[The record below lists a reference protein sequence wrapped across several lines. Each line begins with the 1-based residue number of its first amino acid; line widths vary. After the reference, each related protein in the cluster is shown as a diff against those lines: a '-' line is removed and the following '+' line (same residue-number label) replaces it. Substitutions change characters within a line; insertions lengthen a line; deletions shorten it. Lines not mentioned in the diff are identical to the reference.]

1 MFNGIKL
8 FKLLRTQPPPSGMW
22 WIMAVGR
29 FSKSDSS
36 FLCNF
41 WSLCE
46 SKSSV
51 STHVIITHSSTLLS
65 TSSKVPHPYW
75 VSKASW
81 AHGGLQ
87 SGQTIHT
94 QTNEGQGTSLNWKTA
109 FIFTVLTSSFIV
121 QLASS
126 PSKDENRR
134 KKEGIIL
141 AFLLSEMQPSFWR
154 LLRWLLFDS
163 HLCLQHFISLWFI
176 GVNFSARFVFFSCS
190 ENHIHP
196 FFPHSPPEHTSA
208 CILTLQGNYHGT
220 C

>member
-29 FSKSDSS
+29 FSSDSS

-51 STHVIITHSSTLLS
+51 NTHIITHSSTLLS
-65 TSSKVPHPYW
+65 TASKVPHPYW

-94 QTNEGQGTSLNWKTA
+94 QTNEGQGTVIKLKDWTQ
-109 FIFTVLTSSFIV
+109 IFFCCAISKL
-121 QLASS
+121 S
-126 PSKDENRR
+126 PLKYENRR
-134 KKEGIIL
+134 K
-141 AFLLSEMQPSFWR
+141 PR
-154 LLRWLLFDS
+154 VLF
-163 HLCLQHFISLWFI
+163 QHFNCLKCNHLSGDSCDGFYLIHICVCSISLAY
-176 GVNFSARFVFFSCS
+176 GS
-190 ENHIHP
+190 
-196 FFPHSPPEHTSA
+196 
-208 CILTLQGNYHGT
+208 
-220 C
+220 